1 MTTRK
6 TYELPD
12 PSRAVSTNDG
22 KTYNEWFVDDSVEV
36 DNYSNATV
44 SCHPQRKTICID
56 MSANDYLVLN
66 YHETERVA
74 LALLAAVEET
84 KAYQKSN

>member
-22 KTYNEWFVDDSVEV
+22 RTYNEWFVDDSVEV
-36 DNYSNATV
+36 DNYSNG
-44 SCHPQRKTICID
+44 RKVIEL
-56 MSANDYLVLN
+56 SY
-66 YHETERVA
+66 
-74 LALLAAVEET
+74 
-84 KAYQKSN
+84 KS